1 MLGRE
6 LVVFLNQRL
15 VNQDGGSRWSILLD
29 ER

>member
-15 VNQDGGSRWSILLD
+15 VNKDGGSIWSILLD